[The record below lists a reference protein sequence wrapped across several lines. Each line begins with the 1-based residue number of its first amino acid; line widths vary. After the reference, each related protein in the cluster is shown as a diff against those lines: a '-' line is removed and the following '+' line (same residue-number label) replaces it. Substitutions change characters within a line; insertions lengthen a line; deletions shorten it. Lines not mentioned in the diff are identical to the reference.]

1 MYKQLNINKYMV
13 NIILGNNEDE
23 RINKRPV
30 IINISIRFLNEN
42 RACDNDELNQTICY
56 ATLLDFLKKQLEKT
70 NFKLIEKVTQFI
82 YDKINEYVKENRIS
96 NIQLRVEL
104 IKTNPPAEGL
114 ESAAFIISDW

>member
-1 MYKQLNINKYMV
+1 MV